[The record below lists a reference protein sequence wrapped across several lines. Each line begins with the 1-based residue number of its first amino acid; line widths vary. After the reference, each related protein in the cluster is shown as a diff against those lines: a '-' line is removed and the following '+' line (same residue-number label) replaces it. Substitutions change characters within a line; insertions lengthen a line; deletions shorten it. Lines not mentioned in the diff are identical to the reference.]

1 MFVDFFTQHSNLF
14 NVYINF
20 LVQNS
25 GGGEHEVP
33 FSVSAF
39 RFEGSQMMKSH
50 TIKF

>member
-25 GGGEHEVP
+25 GGGEHEVQNT
-33 FSVSAF
+33 FF
-39 RFEGSQMMKSH
+39 RVCL
-50 TIKF
+50 